1 MVWRLIHSADRQYIS
16 WLSQTRGTTY
26 LKLTGYF
33 WGGKSRFTARS
44 VQLAK
49 ELGITQK
56 NAWFLQQRI
65 RAACADHRNPITGE
79 VKVAEYEYRQNT
91 MGLNGILAIGRL
103 LEQAVGKRLTY
114 EGLIATPTA

>member
-1 MVWRLIHSADRQYIS
+1 M
-16 WLSQTRGTTY
+16 
-26 LKLTGYF
+26 
-33 WGGKSRFTARS
+33 
-44 VQLAK
+44 QLAK